1 MLHQRLCPQTVSQPA
16 WCCLGEP
23 LCICYRSGVGMI
35 HHKWDWQL
43 SQQPGVVLW
52 QKVGSPSSFVPVPQM
67 VPKVMLP
74 LFQHGRLQQLFHTS
88 PKWDMSNLH
97 VRHAFS
103 SLNYRHKILTW
114 SFSPLYFTCESIWM
128 RCGPTPNVWRQYT
141 AIPVWHRSSMATST
155 WYSRT
160 LLGRGRDMAISP
172 TVVSFGSHWEIMEEV
187 SKSALPIKAMPA
199 T

>member
-1 MLHQRLCPQTVSQPA
+1 MLHQGLCPQTVSRPA
-16 WCCLGEP
+16 CLGEP

-43 SQQPGVVLW
+43 PQQPGVVLW
-52 QKVGSPSSFVPVPQM
+52 QKVGSLSSFVPVPQM

-103 SLNYRHKILTW
+103 SLNYHYKILTLP
-114 SFSPLYFTCESIWM
+114 FSSLYLTCESIWM

-141 AIPVWHRSSMATST
+141 AIPVWHCSSMATST
-155 WYSRT
+155 CMVLPHFTWPRQRYGYLANSSFFGIT
-160 LLGRGRDMAISP
+160 LKNYGG
-172 TVVSFGSHWEIMEEV
+172 
-187 SKSALPIKAMPA
+187 SKSALPIKTPPA